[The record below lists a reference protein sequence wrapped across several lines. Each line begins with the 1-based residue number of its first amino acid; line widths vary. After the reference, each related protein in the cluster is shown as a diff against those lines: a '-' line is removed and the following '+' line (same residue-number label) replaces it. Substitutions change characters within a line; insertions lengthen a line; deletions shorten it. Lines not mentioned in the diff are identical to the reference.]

1 MRTHSLRPCPRHL
14 SRVPFTTEMST
25 RVERTHTAVMEAA
38 TALLLEGGP
47 TAITIDGVV
56 ARSGV
61 AKSTVYRHWTT
72 RDELVVDV
80 FDHIAPKLEAPDPT
94 LGFEDALRRLV
105 HSMLAMMTAPGWLR
119 VLPAMLLLKL
129 HQHDIAEVEQRMH
142 DAQLKVFQDVLQRG
156 VSEGRI
162 GAGDDPELLLT
173 LFVGPILM
181 AGLTGSTELNGALA
195 DRSVSQF
202 LGALDAVAPA
212 AP

>member
-1 MRTHSLRPCPRHL
+1 
-14 SRVPFTTEMST
+14 
-25 RVERTHTAVMEAA
+25 MEAA

-162 GAGDDPELLLT
+162 VADDDPELLLT

-202 LGALDAVAPA
+202 LGALDAVAPT

>member
-72 RDELVVDV
+72 R
-80 FDHIAPKLEAPDPT
+80 
-94 LGFEDALRRLV
+94 
-105 HSMLAMMTAPGWLR
+105 
-119 VLPAMLLLKL
+119 
-129 HQHDIAEVEQRMH
+129 
-142 DAQLKVFQDVLQRG
+142 
-156 VSEGRI
+156 
-162 GAGDDPELLLT
+162 
-173 LFVGPILM
+173 
-181 AGLTGSTELNGALA
+181 
-195 DRSVSQF
+195 
-202 LGALDAVAPA
+202 
-212 AP
+212 